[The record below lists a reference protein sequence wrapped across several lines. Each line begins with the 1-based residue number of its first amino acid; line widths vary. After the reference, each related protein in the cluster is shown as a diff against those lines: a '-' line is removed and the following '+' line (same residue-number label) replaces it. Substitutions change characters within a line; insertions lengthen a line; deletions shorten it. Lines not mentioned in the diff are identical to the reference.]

1 MRPGDANRTIVYFEA
16 PSRGLIGFRS
26 LLLTV
31 TRGTALLHQSLAG
44 WMPWAGELPHR
55 LGGAMV
61 SDRMGPATA
70 YALDNLEQRGTL
82 CISPGDELYEGMVV
96 GENAREEEM
105 VVNAVR
111 AKEKNNIRTHSHDEG
126 IKLATPVTHTLETA
140 IEWIADDEL
149 VEVTPLNVRIRKKYL
164 TIEDRRKYTKRNSN

>member
-1 MRPGDANRTIVYFEA
+1 MT
-16 PSRGLIGFRS
+16 
-26 LLLTV
+26 T
-31 TRGTALLHQSLAG
+31 TRGTAMLHQNHAG
-44 WMPWAGELPHR
+44 WMPWCGELPHR
-55 LGGAMV
+55 LGGAMIA
-61 SDRMGPATA
+61 DREGMITA
-70 YALDNLEQRGTL
+70 YALDNLQLRGEL
-82 CISPGDELYEGMVV
+82 FVEPGEKTYEGMVV
-96 GENAREEEM
+96 GESARGDEM